1 MKANWY
7 EIPFVIQP
15 ISAIMVRVTMSDLES
30 SFTIHDLPAEE
41 RPRERLKKFG
51 SQALSS
57 PELLA
62 LVIGRG
68 IAGKSA
74 LVIAHELLRRF
85 KSVKRISEAT
95 VEELSGIDGIGLA
108 KAAQLR
114 ACFELGRRQDL
125 EDEPSRYE
133 LTNPQSVVKAVRASI
148 QDKAKEHFKLVLL
161 NVRNTIL
168 DISTISIG
176 TVNASLVH
184 PREVFKK
191 AIAHGA
197 SSVVLAHNHPSGNPE
212 PSEDDVRLT
221 QRLVEAGRLLGI
233 EVLDHIVVTTKDFVS
248 FKERGLL

>member
-1 MKANWY
+1 MADS
-7 EIPFVIQP
+7 E
-15 ISAIMVRVTMSDLES
+15 D

-51 SQALSS
+51 PQALSG

-74 LVIAHELLRRF
+74 LTIAQELIKRF
-85 KSVKRISEAT
+85 KSVKGISEAT
-95 VEELSGIDGIGLA
+95 VEELSGVGGIGLA
-108 KAAQLR
+108 KAAQLK

-125 EDEPSRYE
+125 ADGPSKYE
-133 LTNPQSVVKAVRASI
+133 LTSPQAVVKAVRASI
-148 QDKAKEHFKLVLL
+148 EDKAKEHFKLVLL
-161 NVRNTIL
+161 NVRNCIL
-168 DISTISIG
+168 YISTISVG

-197 SSVVLAHNHPSGNPE
+197 SSVVLAHNHPSGDPE
-212 PSEDDVRLT
+212 PSEDDVKLT
-221 QRLVEAGRLLGI
+221 RRLVDAGRLLGI
-233 EVLDHIVVTTKDFVS
+233 EVLDHVVITARDFVS

>member
-1 MKANWY
+1 
-7 EIPFVIQP
+7 
-15 ISAIMVRVTMSDLES
+15 MSDLES

-51 SQALSS
+51 SQALSG

-68 IAGKSA
+68 VAGKSA
-74 LVIAHELLRRF
+74 LIIAQELLRRF
-85 KSVKRISEAT
+85 KSIKGISEAT
-95 VEELSGIDGIGLA
+95 LEELSGISGIGLA
-108 KAAQLR
+108 KAAQLK
-114 ACFELGRRQDL
+114 ACFELGKRQDL
-125 EDEPSRYE
+125 EDAPSKYE

-161 NVRNTIL
+161 NVRNSIL
-168 DISTISIG
+168 ATSTISVG

-212 PSEDDVRLT
+212 PSEDDVKLT

-233 EVLDHIVVTTKDFVS
+233 EVLDHIIVTNRNFVS
-248 FKERGLL
+248 FKERGLM

>member
-1 MKANWY
+1 
-7 EIPFVIQP
+7 
-15 ISAIMVRVTMSDLES
+15 MSDPDS

-51 SQALSS
+51 PRALSG

-74 LVIAHELLRRF
+74 LTIAQELLRRF
-85 KSVKRISEAT
+85 KNIRGISEAT
-95 VEELSGIDGIGLA
+95 IEELSGISGIGLA
-108 KAAQLR
+108 KAAQLK
-114 ACFELGRRQDL
+114 ACFELGRRQDQ
-125 EDEPSRYE
+125 DIQRSPIE
-133 LTNPQSVVKAVRASI
+133 LNSPEKVVKAIRASI
-148 QDKAKEHFKLVLL
+148 EDKAKEHFKLVLL
-161 NVRNTIL
+161 NVRNVIL
-168 DISTISIG
+168 DISTISVG

-212 PSEDDVRLT
+212 PSEDDVKLT
-221 QRLVEAGRLLGI
+221 QRLAEAGRLLGI
-233 EVLDHIVVTTKDFVS
+233 EVLDHIIVTTKQFVS
-248 FKERGLL
+248 FKERGLM

>member
-1 MKANWY
+1 
-7 EIPFVIQP
+7 
-15 ISAIMVRVTMSDLES
+15 MSDLES

-51 SQALSS
+51 PQALSG

-68 IAGKSA
+68 IAGRSA
-74 LVIAHELLRRF
+74 LIIAQELLRRF
-85 KSVKRISEAT
+85 KNIKGISEAT
-95 VEELSGIDGIGLA
+95 VEELSGIAGIGLA
-108 KAAQLR
+108 KAAQLK
-114 ACFELGRRQDL
+114 ACYELGRRQDQDIQRSPL
-125 EDEPSRYE
+125 ELNSPEK
-133 LTNPQSVVKAVRASI
+133 VVKAIRASI
-148 QDKAKEHFKLVLL
+148 EDKAKEHFKLVLL
-161 NVRNTIL
+161 NVRNSIL

-212 PSEDDVRLT
+212 PSEDDVKLT

-233 EVLDHIVVTTKDFVS
+233 EVLDHIIVTTKDFVS
-248 FKERGLL
+248 FKERGLM

>member
-197 SSVVLAHNHPSGNPE
+197 SSVVLAHNHPLGNPE

>member
-1 MKANWY
+1 
-7 EIPFVIQP
+7 
-15 ISAIMVRVTMSDLES
+15 MSDSES

-51 SQALSS
+51 ARALSG

-74 LVIAHELLRRF
+74 LTIAQELLRRF
-85 KSVKRISEAT
+85 KNIRGISEAT
-95 VEELSGIDGIGLA
+95 IEELSGIGGIGLA
-108 KAAQLR
+108 KAAQLK

-125 EDEPSRYE
+125 ADEPSKYE
-133 LTNPQSVVKAVRASI
+133 LTSPQAVVKAVRASI

-161 NVRNTIL
+161 NVRNVIL
-168 DISTISIG
+168 DISTISVG
-176 TVNASLVH
+176 TANASLVH

-212 PSEDDVRLT
+212 PSEDDVKLT

-233 EVLDHIVVTTKDFVS
+233 EVLDHIIVTTRDFVS
-248 FKERGLL
+248 FKERGLM